1 MKNVTFPRRSLIL
14 PGFFLCLLTILA
26 LLSAIPAARAADDPV
41 FTVENVQV
49 DVTDKDAAAAR
60 EKAFPQAQQAA
71 FLQLA
76 QKLMTE
82 DEMKRFKAPDDIT
95 LGSMIRDYE
104 MSDEHLSSVRYV
116 GTYTFRFKGDAV
128 RAYLGKQNLTYTD
141 VPSKTLLVLPF
152 YQWGSKTV
160 LWGDD
165 NPWLAAWTRQG
176 PSSKGLVP
184 LAVPLGD
191 AQDVADIGDKDAFT
205 YDRTNLQHMMG
216 RYNATEAAIA
226 LAAVQW
232 GADAGAGQ
240 VPHELNVQIYRTD
253 HNGPEF
259 VTSLKVAS
267 QPNDTLNAL
276 YDRAADAVRA
286 ALQHDWKARTA
297 TNPVAEQA
305 APSSTMT
312 VRIRFAGMAQ
322 WVETQ
327 KALRAAPGVSGVK
340 VLSLKPDAA
349 NVEFA
354 FAGTEDR
361 LRLALAQA
369 DITLSTPGVDF
380 ASGQAL
386 VYDLY
391 LNKYAQG
398 SIH

>member
-1 MKNVTFPRRSLIL
+1 MKNVTCPRRTGI
-14 PGFFLCLLTILA
+14 FLCLLTIIVLFNM
-26 LLSAIPAARAADDPV
+26 IPAAQAADDPV

-60 EKAFPQAQQAA
+60 EKAFPQAQQQA

-95 LGSMIRDYE
+95 VGSMIKDYE

-128 RAYLGKQNLTYTD
+128 RAYLGKQNLAYTD

-152 YQWGSKTV
+152 YQWGSRTV

-176 PSSKGLVP
+176 PSKGLVP

-191 AQDVADIGDKDAFT
+191 ALDVADIGDKDAFT

-216 RYNATEAAIA
+216 RYNSGEAAIA

-232 GADAGAGQ
+232 DANAGAGQ
-240 VPHELNVQIYRTD
+240 VPRELNVQIYRTD
-253 HNGPEF
+253 HTGPEF

-267 QPNDTLNAL
+267 QSGDTLDKL

-297 TNPVAEQA
+297 ASAADQA
-305 APSSTMT
+305 AASTMK
-312 VRIRFAGMAQ
+312 VRIRFAGMQQ

-327 KALRAAPGVSGVK
+327 KALRHAPGVSDVK
-340 VLSLKPDAA
+340 VVSLKPDAA

-354 FAGTEDR
+354 FSGTEDR

-380 ASGQAL
+380 ASGQPL

>member
-1 MKNVTFPRRSLIL
+1 MTNMTFPRRIRIFSRT
-14 PGFFLCLLTILA
+14 FLCFLTILA
-26 LLSAIPAARAADDPV
+26 PLNAAPAAQAADDPV
-41 FTVENVQV
+41 FTVENVRV
-49 DVTDKDAAAAR
+49 DVTDKDAATAR
-60 EKAFPQAQQAA
+60 EKAFPQAQQQA

-95 LGSMIRDYE
+95 VGSMIKDYE

-128 RAYLGKQNLTYTD
+128 RAWLGKQNLTYTD
-141 VPSKTLLVLPF
+141 VPSKTLLILPF
-152 YQWGSKTV
+152 YQWGSRTV
-160 LWGDD
+160 LWGND
-165 NPWLAAWTRQG
+165 NPWLAAWTRRG
-176 PSSKGLVP
+176 PSNKGLVP

-191 AQDVADIGDKDAFT
+191 VQDIADIGDKDVFT
-205 YDRTNLQHMMG
+205 YDRGSLQHMMG
-216 RYNATEAAIA
+216 RYNAGEAAIA

-232 GADAGAGQ
+232 DANTGEGQ
-240 VPHELNVQIYRTD
+240 VPRELNVQIYRTD

-259 VTSLKVAS
+259 VTSLKIPS
-267 QPNDTLNAL
+267 QAGDTLDKL

-286 ALQHDWKARTA
+286 ALQHDWKTRTA
-297 TNPVAEQA
+297 ATPADQA
-305 APSSTMT
+305 AAGTMK
-312 VRIRFAGMAQ
+312 VRIRFAGMQQ

-327 KALRAAPGVSGVK
+327 KALRHAPGVSDVK

-354 FAGTEDR
+354 FSGTEDR

-398 SIH
+398 SVH